1 MNSDYNTPHMNL
13 KKTKMIQIFYGGNK
27 PMDDMTKFLRRAN
40 LKELACYF
48 TNLDLPIE
56 EDLPPDSTVE
66 ELMEE
71 VYGHL
76 EAALLRGERQEIRA
90 VVEEMS
96 DAARWVG
103 LLDGM
108 RVGARLVLRLTGGA
122 PPVC

>member
-1 MNSDYNTPHMNL
+1 
-13 KKTKMIQIFYGGNK
+13 
-27 PMDDMTKFLRRAN
+27 MDDMTKFLRRAN

-103 LLDGM
+103 FLDGM
-108 RVGARLVLRLTGGA
+108 RVGARLVLSLTGGA

>member
-1 MNSDYNTPHMNL
+1 
-13 KKTKMIQIFYGGNK
+13 
-27 PMDDMTKFLRRAN
+27 
-40 LKELACYF
+40 
-48 TNLDLPIE
+48 
-56 EDLPPDSTVE
+56 
-66 ELMEE
+66 MEE

-108 RVGARLVLRLTGGA
+108 RVGACLVLSLTGGA